1 MSHTRR
7 QVGTV
12 LYHKAPEKTAVLEN
26 FGLQTGSDHELGRLL
41 VVSWKIR
48 KIVKKEGFVPRVRGE

>member
-12 LYHKAPEKTAVLEN
+12 LQHKPLEKTAVLEN

-41 VVSWKIR
+41 VVRWRILKT
-48 KIVKKEGFVPRVRGE
+48 VKSP